1 MADTYDIIF
10 AGGGAA
16 ACVTAGR
23 LAEADPSL
31 KILVVEAGPHSREI
45 DYHIQP
51 GRYFSNLLVPREI
64 FSFHFGKGGKGTG
77 GRMHFVPAG
86 RAVGGGSAINFG
98 MYMRPAPSDY
108 DDWET
113 IHGNKGWSSKELIP
127 LLKKA
132 ETYQPVSNSPSH
144 GYSGPLKVSFAPANY
159 NIGEEMIN
167 VGTAIEKDHPGTTDL
182 NDFTEGSLNNNVL
195 RFIDI
200 KTGRR
205 SDTAHHYIYNADH
218 KNLTILTRQKVTRV
232 IFEGKKA
239 VGVEY
244 IDDTVGRSKGVPEK
258 VVVKASRLVV
268 LSAGA
273 FGTPSILERSG
284 IGAASILK
292 KNGVE
297 QLVDLPGVGENY
309 MDHNML
315 FTPYH
320 ASEDAETMDLTFR
333 GSAEETEPFA
343 QQWFKDGKGFLANN
357 GVDGGIKLRPS
368 AAELKT
374 MSPAFDERWKSYYAP
389 RPDKPVILMATMAA
403 YVGMNPE
410 VPRAKYFSIAY
421 FSAHPISTGHVH
433 ITSGT
438 DIYSPLDFGPGF
450 LENPADVVILRWA
463 YKRARE
469 VARRMKYFRGELVVG
484 HPQFSKNS
492 PAVSGNETGP
502 VPLNAPY
509 IQYTEE
515 DDKAID
521 EYHKQTVETTWHS
534 IGTCAMKPRE
544 KGGVVDSKLNVYGV
558 TNLKIADCSIT
569 PGNVAANTYSTAVAI
584 GEKAAV
590 IIAEELGIKGVTTR
604 P

>member
-1 MADTYDIIF
+1 MADIYDIIF

-23 LAEADPSL
+23 LAAADPSL
-31 KILVVEAGPHSREI
+31 KILVVEAGPHTREL
-45 DYHIQP
+45 DHHIQP
-51 GRYFSNLLVPREI
+51 GRFFNNLLIQREV

-77 GRMHFVPAG
+77 ERTHLVPSG
-86 RAVGGGSAINFG
+86 RAVGGGSAINFA
-98 MYMRPAPSDY
+98 MYMRPAASDY

-113 IHGNKGWSSKELIP
+113 VHGNKGWSSKELIP

-132 ETYQPVSNSPSH
+132 ETYQPVADAPTH
-144 GYSGPLKVSFAPANY
+144 GYSGPLKISFAQDNY
-159 NIGEEMIN
+159 NVGEELIN
-167 VGTAIEKDHPGTTDL
+167 IATAFEKDHGGTTDL
-182 NDFTEGSLNNNVL
+182 NDFTEESLNKY
-195 RFIDI
+195 IDI

-205 SDTAHHYIYNADH
+205 SDTAHHYIYNPDH
-218 KNLTILTRQKVTRV
+218 KNLTVLTRQKVTRV

-239 VGVEY
+239 IGVEY
-244 IDDTVGRSKGVPEK
+244 IDDVVGRSKGVTEK
-258 VVVKASRLVV
+258 IVAKASRLVV

-273 FGTPSILERSG
+273 FGSPSILERSG
-284 IGAASILK
+284 IGAADVLK
-292 KNGVE
+292 KNGVQ

-309 MDHNML
+309 MDHNVI
-315 FTPYH
+315 FPPYN
-320 ASEDAETMDLTFR
+320 ASEDAETMDLAFR
-333 GSAEETEPFA
+333 GSAAETEPFA
-343 QQWFKDGKGFLANN
+343 QQWIKEGKGFLANN
-357 GVDGGIKLRPS
+357 GIDGAIKLRPS

-374 MSPAFDERWKSYYAP
+374 MSPDFDERWKSYYEH
-389 RPDKPVILMATMAA
+389 RPDKPVMLMATMAA
-403 YVGMNPE
+403 YVGLNPD

-421 FSAHPISTGHVH
+421 FSAHPASVGHVH

-438 DIYSPLDFGPGF
+438 DSYSPLDFGPGF
-450 LENPADVVILRWA
+450 LENPADVAILRWA

-469 VARRMKYFRGELVVG
+469 LARRMKYYRGELVVG

-492 PAVSGNETGP
+492 AAVTGNE
-502 VPLNAPY
+502 
-509 IQYTEE
+509 IE

-521 EYHKQTVETTWHS
+521 EYHRQTVETTWHS

-569 PGNVAANTYSTAVAI
+569 PGNVAANTYSTAIAI

-590 IIAEELGIKGVTTR
+590 IIAEEIGIEGVNTG